1 MGVSLNYVGETVVG
15 FEDDTYRRVSVK
27 RFEWS
32 GRGNDAS
39 VLASL
44 VGHPEYPD
52 SDPDRRGPET
62 LHGPYDVTAITPAAF
77 EPVGPDRVA
86 ALVGEFY
93 RLHDRPPEPAVRAGI
108 EAAAVGPLGTARCYR
123 LREQPDA
130 VVLGGVFLDF
140 QELVGIDRA
149 NGAVLLVDLAAEL

>member
-1 MGVSLNYVGETVVG
+1 VSVALKYLGETVIG
-15 FEDDTYRRVSVK
+15 LEDDTCRWVSVK

-32 GRGNDAS
+32 GRGKDPS
-39 VLASL
+39 VLTSL
-44 VGHPEYPD
+44 IEHPNYRD
-52 SDPDRRGPET
+52 TDPDRPGSER
-62 LHGPYDVTAITPAAF
+62 LHGPYDAAAIAPAMF

-86 ALVGEFY
+86 ALVDEFY
-93 RLHDRPPEPAVRAGI
+93 RLHDRPPKPVVRARI
-108 EAAAVGPLGTARCYR
+108 EAAAVGPLGAATCYR

-149 NGAVLLVDLAAEL
+149 NGVVLLVDLAAEL